1 MAEGAKRGVTRGYVL
16 GLLGAT
22 LVTTAA
28 IVVAS
33 WGLLG
38 MALAR
43 EPIETD
49 EVPLWFGVLGIVLG
63 LVLLG
68 ALLWRQALSLL
79 RGRKSPV
86 GGLIVVAAFGAY
98 GVWCLWGLVA
108 GLAMEDTWLSP
119 FAFVL
124 MPVWALAVV
133 LFWAVLARRIY
144 TDRPT
149 PQWPWERRE
158 ERG

>member
-1 MAEGAKRGVTRGYVL
+1 MTEGAKRGVTRGYVL

-22 LVTTAA
+22 LVVTAA
-28 IVVAS
+28 LVVAA

-38 MALAR
+38 MALGR
-43 EPIETD
+43 EPIETSD
-49 EVPLWFGVLGIVLG
+49 VPVWFGVLSIGLG

-68 ALLWRQALSLL
+68 VLLWRQALSLL
-79 RGRKSPV
+79 RGNKRPV
-86 GGLIVVAAFGAY
+86 WGIMLGAAFGIY
-98 GVWCLWGLVA
+98 LLWGLA
-108 GLAMEDTWLSP
+108 GVLADLSTEETWFSP
-119 FAFVL
+119 FALIL
-124 MPVWALAVV
+124 MPVWALAVI

-158 ERG
+158 DRE